1 MFIASTKLSC
11 VNLYQES
18 FKTVS
23 SEQLLCFLESF
34 LLFRVYCF
42 KEFEVFWPST
52 VPLTAHKHS
61 TTSPCD
67 IIWDVGKP
75 NVGFGI
81 KQPGYD
87 PPMSYIL
94 GVKTLY
100 S

>member
-1 MFIASTKLSC
+1 M
-11 VNLYQES
+11 
-18 FKTVS
+18 
-23 SEQLLCFLESF
+23 
-34 LLFRVYCF
+34 
-42 KEFEVFWPST
+42 FWPST
-52 VPLTAHKHS
+52 VPLTAHEHS
-61 TTSPCD
+61 TTSPYD